1 MGRKI
6 LNYIK
11 YTKNELRDYVNDEK
25 SCIERITNKM
35 HIDFPPSG
43 LANFN
48 DSLKSLIT
56 RLKVGNFDKALGGI
70 VLDANN
76 IKVLGNLCPI
86 RYDSPELHLDIQ
98 ADFFLFKPQIGSV
111 IAGLV
116 KHISHNHIGVII
128 YRVFNVSIHL
138 RSKLKSVKINEE
150 ISFRIKSFDLQN
162 AIPFIEG
169 ELVEKEVVSKKIFFD
184 AEEMEEDDCID
195 SGIST
200 EETSLRGLYFF
211 FFFLFRFFLNKIK
224 NFSQKN

>member
-11 YTKNELRDYVNDEK
+11 YTKTELKDYVNDEK

-43 LANFN
+43 LANFSE
-48 DSLKSLIT
+48 SLKNLIT

-98 ADFFLFKPQIGSV
+98 ADFFLFKPQIGAV

-116 KHISHNHIGVII
+116 KHISQNHIGVII

-138 RSKLKSVKINEE
+138 RSTIKSVKMNEE
-150 ISFRIKSFDLQN
+150 ISFRIKSFDLEN
-162 AIPFIEG
+162 TIPFIEG
-169 ELVEKEVVSKKIFFD
+169 ELVEKVVSKKLFVD
-184 AEEMEEDDCID
+184 AEEEMEEDDCID

-200 EETSLRGLYFF
+200 EETSVKGLYFSVLKKISI
-211 FFFLFRFFLNKIK
+211 FLIK
-224 NFSQKN
+224 